1 MTELAVYKHTFL
13 CHSVMETQN
22 KDEQELETT
31 PAEESQEEEVTND
44 NEQENADSESESVQ
58 EESTQED
65 EAEENDKI
73 DWQAR
78 AIKAEKAIEKAKKK
92 GKTSEGGID
101 PEKLQRL
108 ELKAEG
114 IKDKDDQDYILK
126 VAKIEEVDIE
136 EASRLDYVQDRLKA
150 NERRRQSAQATPRGN
165 NRTNTQVDEVQSWVR
180 KYKQN
185 GSLPDNN
192 PALTSKILK
201 ALKNGA

>member
-1 MTELAVYKHTFL
+1 
-13 CHSVMETQN
+13 MEVQN
-22 KDEQELETT
+22 QDEQNELETT
-31 PAEESQEEEVTND
+31 QAEESQEDQVTSD
-44 NEQENADSESESVQ
+44 NEQENASAEPESVQ
-58 EESTQED
+58 EEDESTQE
-65 EAEENDKI
+65 EENDEI

-78 AIKAEKAIEKAKKK
+78 ALKAEKAIEKAKKK
-92 GKTSEGGID
+92 GKNSESSID

-114 IKDKDDQDYILK
+114 IKDKEDQDYILK
-126 VAKIEEVDIE
+126 VAQIEEVDVD
-136 EASRLDYVQDRLKA
+136 EAAKLDYVQDRIKA
-150 NERRRQSAQATPRGN
+150 NEKKRQSAQATPRGN

-185 GSLPDNN
+185 GTLPDNQ

>member
-1 MTELAVYKHTFL
+1 
-13 CHSVMETQN
+13 METQN

-31 PAEESQEEEVTND
+31 QAEESQEEEVTSD
-44 NEQENADSESESVQ
+44 NEQDNASAEPESVQ
-58 EESTQED
+58 EEDESTQEEKED
-65 EAEENDKI
+65 DQI

-92 GKTSEGGID
+92 GKNSESGID

-114 IKDKDDQDYILK
+114 IKEKEDQDYILK
-126 VAKIEEVDIE
+126 VAQIEEVDIE
-136 EASRLDYVQDRLKA
+136 EAAKLDFVQDRLKA
-150 NERRRQSAQATPRGN
+150 NERKRQSAQATPRGN

-185 GSLPDNN
+185 GTLPDNN